1 MTDNTIKKRH
11 VERERLIQQDAELMN
26 EERLFLESVEAKKD
40 IE

>member
-11 VERERLIQQDAELMN
+11 VERERLVQQDAELLN
-26 EERLFLESVEAKKD
+26 KERLFLESVEAKKD